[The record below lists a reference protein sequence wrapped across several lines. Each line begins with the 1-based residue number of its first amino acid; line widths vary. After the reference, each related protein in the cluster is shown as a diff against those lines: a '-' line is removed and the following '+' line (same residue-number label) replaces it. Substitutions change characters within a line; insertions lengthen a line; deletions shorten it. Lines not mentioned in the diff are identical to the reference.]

1 MTTSNTLCPVRVKLY
16 AAPVPKLWETTI
28 EAHRREVRDAI
39 LETTWALV
47 NERGLLAVTMS
58 QIAEATGIGRATLY
72 KYFPDVEAIL
82 ETWHQEH
89 VAAHLAQLAD
99 LRHRS
104 GDPRKRLEAVLH
116 AYARICYSR
125 QRHGTEEL
133 AALLHRGEQIAPAQ
147 QQLLDFFR
155 DLLEDVAATGALR
168 TDVPPDEL
176 AKYCIHALAAAGGF
190 PSEAATRRLAGVT
203 LDGLRPLP
211 AARRPPRVHRRAR
224 H

>member
-1 MTTSNTLCPVRVKLY
+1 MYPPR
-16 AAPVPKLWETTI
+16 VPKLWETTI
-28 EAHRREVRDAI
+28 EAHRRQVRDAI
-39 LETTWALV
+39 LESTWALV
-47 NERGLLAVTMS
+47 NEHGLLSVTMS

-82 ETWHQEH
+82 ETWHQQH

-104 GDPRKRLEAVLH
+104 GDARERIEAVLQT
-116 AYARICYSR
+116 YARICYYR

-133 AALLHRGEQIAPAQ
+133 AALLHRGEQIAAAQ

-176 AKYCIHALAAAGGF
+176 AKYCIHALAAAGSL
-190 PSEAATRRLAGVT
+190 PSEAAARRLAGVT

-211 AARRPPRVHRRAR
+211 PAGPPPRAHGRAR